1 MILARPVKLSDAQFV
16 ALLWMVKHGEGKIVR
31 WNGGFWTIRTMG
43 ERGHFTGSGYRV
55 PLWHTGT
62 QTVMAMERAG
72 LLKRSEEEQMPYLQ
86 YWQAPRVVTEAGRL
100 ALDVA
105 VTSGQC
111 AQALKKWN
119 LADDLKAFDSWGPKE
134 LSELEDM
141 KPVRIK
147 FSLATKDYKC
157 HHCSIVIG
165 IGREVM
171 WIRTKG
177 DDKFVFGQML
187 SGSTWKSKPWHRGCW
202 DQWEFAIDQSRMR
215 LERILGEDHH
225 EFRSI

>member
-1 MILARPVKLSDAQFV
+1 MIKSQVLLNAEKDPSYAPYCLRCPGLVRMVKIEPFFWRCKCGAMHDERKPIKLSDAQFV

-31 WNGGFWTIRTMG
+31 WNGGFWTIKTMG

-105 VTSGQC
+105 VTGGQC

-119 LADDLKAFDSWGPKE
+119 LADDLKTFDAWG
-134 LSELEDM
+134 
-141 KPVRIK
+141 VRK
-147 FSLATKDYKC
+147 
-157 HHCSIVIG
+157 
-165 IGREVM
+165 
-171 WIRTKG
+171 
-177 DDKFVFGQML
+177 
-187 SGSTWKSKPWHRGCW
+187 
-202 DQWEFAIDQSRMR
+202 
-215 LERILGEDHH
+215 
-225 EFRSI
+225 